1 MGLFIVVVF
10 VKTISG
16 PIRKIEEICPRK
28 TIWVKLSDI
37 FCSCTEFVILH
48 QPLVIAYAQS
58 WLMIWQK
65 ISIAFATL
73 TNLHN
78 RVISI
83 LKYILIFMLM
93 HFHDN
98 LWIISSIFDRCS
110 MLQQTQ
116 SRPNHT
122 SYRNFHFNIFVANAL
137 SDNIGFKKSASNFRK
152 KLGRFLV
159 LNIKNLGSG

>member
-1 MGLFIVVVF
+1 MRLFIVF

-16 PIRKIEEICPRK
+16 PIRKIGKICLRK
-28 TIWVKLSDI
+28 TIWIKWSDI
-37 FCSCTEFVILH
+37 FCSWTEFVILH

-78 RVISI
+78 RVIYI
-83 LKYILIFMLM
+83 LKNILICMLM
-93 HFHDN
+93 HFHGN
-98 LWIISSIFDRCS
+98 LWIISSIFDKCS

-116 SRPNHT
+116 SQPNHT
-122 SYRNFHFNIFVANAL
+122 SYRNFHFNEFVANAL
-137 SDNIGFKKSASNFRK
+137 HDNIGSKNISLKPQKKMR
-152 KLGRFLV
+152 
-159 LNIKNLGSG
+159 